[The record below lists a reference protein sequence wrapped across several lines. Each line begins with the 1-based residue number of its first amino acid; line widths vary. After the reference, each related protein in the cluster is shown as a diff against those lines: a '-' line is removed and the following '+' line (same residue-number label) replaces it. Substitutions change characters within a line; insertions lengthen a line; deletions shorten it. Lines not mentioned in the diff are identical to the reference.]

1 MEEVKTLT
9 TNGGDFV
16 KVRVQRFNV
25 FRVYMQLHS
34 FKAMAQFIVL
44 NRLSFR

>member
-16 KVRVQRFNV
+16 KVRLQRFNV
-25 FRVYMQLHS
+25 FRVYSFIHSKKRQLTLFS
-34 FKAMAQFIVL
+34 STV
-44 NRLSFR
+44 FR